1 MLNYFPRSQAEHL
14 QTLLPDS
21 PVVKAFNVLS
31 AYALESGG
39 IQGSKEVFVAS
50 DDTPAKERVLRLVRD
65 TGFTP
70 VDMGALRSAREIED
84 IPMRRFPSW
93 KMPLLIS
100 FCIFLVCWLGD
111 LYR

>member
-1 MLNYFPRSQAEHL
+1 M
-14 QTLLPDS
+14 
-21 PVVKAFNVLS
+21 VVKAFNVLS

-39 IQGSKEVFVAS
+39 IQGSKEDFVAS
-50 DDTPAKERVLRLVRD
+50 DDTLANEKVTRLVRN

-84 IPMRRFPSW
+84 IPMRRFESW
-93 KMPLLIS
+93 KRPLLVS
-100 FCIFLVCWLGD
+100 FIIFLVCWLGD

>member
-1 MLNYFPRSQAEHL
+1 M
-14 QTLLPDS
+14 
-21 PVVKAFNVLS
+21 VKAFNVLS

-50 DDTPAKERVLRLVRD
+50 NDMHAKERVMKLVR
-65 TGFTP
+65 GMAFTP
-70 VDMGALRSAREIED
+70 VDMGALRSARDIED

-93 KMPLLIS
+93 QMPLLIS
-100 FCIFLVCWLGD
+100 FCIFLLCWLGD

>member
-1 MLNYFPRSQAEHL
+1 M
-14 QTLLPDS
+14 
-21 PVVKAFNVLS
+21 VKAFNVLS

-70 VDMGALRSAREIED
+70 VDTGALRSAREIED